1 MITIE
6 KNTPFKKEKNMS
18 YNIIQLQCK
27 QYIIKEDDC
36 LKEYS
41 KREMTKEAKRKKD
54 CDIYK
59 LNINNG
65 QDYHVGLFTCL
76 IVSRVQKQYCQEYLS
91 NSFMK

>member
-36 LKEYS
+36 LTEYS
-41 KREMTKEAKRKKD
+41 KREMTKEAKRK
-54 CDIYK
+54 
-59 LNINNG
+59 
-65 QDYHVGLFTCL
+65 
-76 IVSRVQKQYCQEYLS
+76 
-91 NSFMK
+91 